1 MGLTKKRLLI
11 FSDWF
16 LPGYKAGG
24 PIRSLANLV
33 EYIHKDFEI
42 FLVCG
47 DRDYMDDRPY
57 PDVKP
62 NVWTEKYSIK
72 LIYLPPANQ
81 QINTC
86 SSIIDRLN
94 PDVVYINGVFSKAFS
109 INPLLALRN
118 SRRKVIVAPRGM
130 LAKGALGIKSL
141 KKRVYLRFAK
151 ILKLYETVYF
161 HATSE
166 QEKND
171 ISKFFP
177 GNEVVSIPN
186 LPSIGLTR
194 TTKRKNKEVN
204 HLEIISVAR
213 IAPEKNIDF
222 ALDCLR
228 ELKGE
233 LDLRLRLIGSVY
245 DDKYMEKCNKIS
257 KALPDN
263 IEVDFLGS
271 KTPTEIDRF
280 LDESHLFFLPTLGE
294 NYGHAIVEALSRNLP
309 VLISDKT
316 PWKDLNE
323 DRLGADYPISNKVAF
338 CRFIEELARMTESE
352 YNQYVKGIGQRFNE
366 RVDLKG
372 NISSYKEFFNA

>member
-1 MGLTKKRLLI
+1 
-11 FSDWF
+11 
-16 LPGYKAGG
+16 
-24 PIRSLANLV
+24 
-33 EYIHKDFEI
+33 
-42 FLVCG
+42 
-47 DRDYMDDRPY
+47 
-57 PDVKP
+57 
-62 NVWTEKYSIK
+62 
-72 LIYLPPANQ
+72 
-81 QINTC
+81 
-86 SSIIDRLN
+86 
-94 PDVVYINGVFSKAFS
+94 VYINGVFSKAFS